1 MRLMSAVCFTLCVL
15 ALPAHAANPLRDL
28 QSSRGGVVIECQ
40 HAMAVGDAF
49 PGCCTVK
56 ASKE

>member
-28 QSSRGGVVIECQ
+28 QSSRGGVVIEYQ
-40 HAMAVGDAF
+40 RATVVGDAF
-49 PGCCTVK
+49 PGCCAVK